1 MNELDVLRAISFDWT
16 MHLTCVWNDPPFDVP
31 DLHAELRRELEWKL
45 DQLSQSAAPE
55 SPLGW
60 VIMGSGGT
68 GKTHLLSILRREARQ
83 RGAAFVL
90 VDMTDVHD
98 FWETVLQGYTTSLQQ
113 RIDGVQFQYEL
124 LLERFFESL
133 QVKDPSSQVRTLATA
148 NADQLRQAS
157 NRILTVLRGRAP
169 AETLQYQD
177 VVRVLLALNSQDFE
191 LSSVGLTWLQGFEI
205 EDADRRLLGLNRP
218 QEKPMEIVRALSW
231 LMSLCGPTVLA
242 LDQLDPIVTQLNIAS
257 QDLEAE
263 PDAEE
268 LRVARTIIE
277 KLAGGLSALRDV
289 TRRTLSVVSCVEATY
304 SVLTTLTLHTN
315 KDRFEPPRALGA
327 VSRGRV
333 ARDVVLS
340 RLEPVFELTGFKPSV
355 PTWPF
360 TVDAF
365 DSIDS
370 DLSPRQLLKLC
381 YDHQLG
387 CLRRGEVALLSS
399 FDADEQPAAA
409 QVVAESHRLDEVFER
424 LRSDAPIEQLL
435 AEKQD
440 DERLG
445 PLLATACRCVLR
457 ETRLPAGVDGVVD
470 VDFGPPEKKTLHA
483 RLRLI
488 HHSENSREEH
498 FCVRALQ
505 RTHARSFQSRL
516 KNAMTT
522 AGIDRRLSFRRL
534 VLVRTTKLP
543 GGSVTTALLEKFE
556 AAGGVL
562 VDVSAD
568 DLRTLFALDRLEQK
582 NDAEFAEW
590 LRLRCPA
597 TQLGLL
603 HTIVPPLC
611 DATSE
616 TSSARVSGPAA
627 GRPEGLPSAPT
638 SNSVVSSDK
647 SGRPAVEDSAGS
659 ETRAEWANE
668 VAVRREPSGV
678 SEPVLQ
684 EPGDL
689 RRSATT
695 TGSPQQ
701 PAEQTSTAPLPAQQS
716 ERVDRGAISE
726 NSATLPFG
734 QRVIGTQTGESVTLD
749 AGLLEKHAVVF
760 AGAGSGKTVLLKRLI
775 EEAALRGIPS
785 IVIDGANDLTC
796 LGERWPE
803 PPSGWRDGD
812 AALAEQ
818 YFATVDHVIWTP
830 GSESGNPLNLEP
842 LPDLAAVADQPEEL
856 EAAVDMAVATLAELV
871 AEGRSKSAQNKRGI
885 LTSAL
890 KFFAKQGGGNLRR
903 FAELL
908 ADLPAEAGLGI
919 NREEKLAAEISDSL
933 KVAMETSAMLRG
945 SGTGLDPAIL
955 FGDVPSVDRTRISV
969 ISLAWLTSIES
980 RRHFLNQLAMTLFA
994 WIKQHPSPPGR
1005 RLRGLLVIDEARDY
1019 VPATG
1024 ASACTES
1031 MERLVA
1037 QARKY
1042 HLGVV
1047 FATQNPKDIRHTI
1060 VSNCATHCY
1069 GKVNSPTARD
1079 TLTEMLQSKGGSG
1092 RDIANL
1098 PRGQFYFHNADADM
1112 SAPTK
1117 VQLPLCLSHHRS
1129 DPLTGEE
1136 VRDRA
1141 AECARRG

>member
-16 MHLTCVWNDPPFDVP
+16 MHLTSVWNDPPFDVP

-45 DQLSQSAAPE
+45 DQLSASTAPE

-68 GKTHLLSILRREARQ
+68 GKTHLLSILRHEARQ
-83 RGAAFVL
+83 RGVAFVL

-133 QVKDPSSQVRTLATA
+133 HIRDPRGQVRTLATA
-148 NADQLRQAS
+148 NADQLRKTGSQL
-157 NRILTVLRGRAP
+157 LTVLRGQAP
-169 AETLQYQD
+169 AETLQFQD

-191 LSSVGLTWLQGFEI
+191 LSSVALTWLQGFEI
-205 EDADRRLLGLNRP
+205 ESSDQRLLGLNRP
-218 QEKPMEIVRALSW
+218 QEKPLEIVRALSW

-257 QDLEAE
+257 RDLESE

-304 SVLTTLTLHTN
+304 SILTDLTLHTN
-315 KDRFEPPRALGA
+315 RDRFEPPRLLGA
-327 VSRGRV
+327 VEQGRV
-333 ARDVVLS
+333 ARDVILS
-340 RLEPVFELTGFKPSV
+340 RLEPVFELTGFEPPVNS
-355 PTWPF
+355 WPF
-360 TVDAF
+360 AVEAF
-365 DSIDS
+365 DSIGA

-381 YDHQLG
+381 YEHQLD
-387 CLRRGEVALLSS
+387 CLRSGAVSLLSS
-399 FDADEQPAAA
+399 FGAETQSQPSQPA
-409 QVVAESHRLDEVFER
+409 AESHRLDEVFDR
-424 LRSDAPIEQLL
+424 LRADAPLDELL
-435 AEKQD
+435 DEKSD
-440 DERLG
+440 DDQLG
-445 PLLATACRCVLR
+445 PLLEAACRCLLR
-457 ETRLPAGVDGVVD
+457 ETRLPPGVDGVVD
-470 VDFGPPEKKTLHA
+470 LDFGPAGRKTLHA

-488 HHSENSREEH
+488 HHSDNSREDH

-505 RTHARSFQSRL
+505 RTHATAFQSRL

-522 AGIDRRLSFRRL
+522 SGIDRRLSFRRL
-534 VLVRTTKLP
+534 VLVRTTPLP
-543 GGSVTTALLEKFE
+543 GGPKTTGLLEKFA
-556 AAGGVL
+556 AAGGL
-562 VDVSAD
+562 FAD
-568 DLRTLFALDRLEQK
+568 LATEELRTLFALARLEEK

-590 LRLRCPA
+590 LRLRRPA
-597 TQLGLL
+597 TQLELMS
-603 HTIVPPLC
+603 TIAPALC
-611 DATSE
+611 DANPESGE
-616 TSSARVSGPAA
+616 VAGGDAVST
-627 GRPEGLPSAPT
+627 PESLT
-638 SNSVVSSDK
+638 V
-647 SGRPAVEDSAGS
+647 GS
-659 ETRAEWANE
+659 E
-668 VAVRREPSGV
+668 P
-678 SEPVLQ
+678 
-684 EPGDL
+684 
-689 RRSATT
+689 
-695 TGSPQQ
+695 Q
-701 PAEQTSTAPLPAQQS
+701 PAESTDRGSSGSRHTAASGQDQKLPPDQSQKRVVDVSAGAASSSTLPTTQATAAQKP
-716 ERVDRGAISE
+716 ERFDRGAISDFS
-726 NSATLPFG
+726 NLVPFG
-734 QRVIGTQTGESVTLD
+734 RRVVGTQTGEPLTID

-785 IVIDGANDLTC
+785 IVIDGANDLAC

-803 PPSGWRDGD
+803 PPAGWLDND

-818 YFATVDHVIWTP
+818 YFATVENVIWTP
-830 GSESGNPLNLEP
+830 GAESGNPLNLEP
-842 LPDLAAVADQPEEL
+842 LPNLAAVVDQPEEL
-856 EAAVDMAVATLAELV
+856 DAAVDMAVATLAELV
-871 AEGRSKSAQNKRGI
+871 AEGRSKSAQNKRG
-885 LTSAL
+885 LLSKAL
-890 KFFAKQGGGNLRR
+890 KFFAKQGGGTLRQ

-919 NREEKLAAEISDSL
+919 NKEEKLAAEISDSL

-955 FGDVPSVDRTRISV
+955 FGDVPGVERTRISV
-969 ISLAWLTSIES
+969 ISLAWLASVDS

-994 WIKQHPSPPGR
+994 WIKQHPSPPDR
-1005 RLRGLLVIDEARDY
+1005 RLRGLLVIDEAKDY

-1024 ASACTES
+1024 GSACTES

-1069 GKVNSPTARD
+1069 GKVNSPTATQTIR
-1079 TLTEMLQSKGGSG
+1079 EALQEKGCSG
-1092 RDIANL
+1092 HDIPKL
-1098 PRGQFYFHNADADM
+1098 PRGQFYIHNADVTP
-1112 SAPTK
+1112 APVK
-1117 VQLPLCLSHHRS
+1117 VQMPLCLSHHRS
-1129 DPLTGEE
+1129 DPLTADE
-1136 VRDRA
+1136 VRQLAVLANRNQ
-1141 AECARRG
+1141 

>member
-1 MNELDVLRAISFDWT
+1 MTTLFAKPATTLDRSRRDGDFAMNELDVLRAVSFDWT
-16 MHLTCVWNDPPFDVP
+16 MHLTSVWSDPPFDVP
-31 DLHAELRRELEWKL
+31 DLHAELRSELEWKL
-45 DQLSQSAAPE
+45 DQLARSNAPE

-83 RGAAFVL
+83 RGVAFVL

-124 LLERFFESL
+124 LLERFFDSL
-133 QVKDPSSQVRTLATA
+133 HVKDSPAQVRMLATT
-148 NADQLRQAS
+148 NADQLRQAAG
-157 NRILTVLRGRAP
+157 RLLTVLRGRAP

-177 VVRVLLALNSQDFE
+177 VVRVLLALNSQDFD
-191 LSSVGLTWLQGFEI
+191 LSSVALTWLQGFEI
-205 EDADRRLLGLNRP
+205 DDADRRLLGLNRP

-242 LDQLDPIVTQLNIAS
+242 LDQLDPIVTQLNVAS
-257 QDLEAE
+257 RDLESE

-277 KLAGGLSALRDV
+277 RLAGGLSALRDV

-304 SVLTTLTLHTN
+304 AVLTELTLHTN
-315 KDRFEPPRALGA
+315 KDRFEPPRILGA

-340 RLEPVFELTGFKPSV
+340 RLEPVFELTGFEPPV

-360 TVDAF
+360 AVEAF
-365 DSIDS
+365 DSINS

-381 YDHQLG
+381 YDHQLD
-387 CLRRGEVALLSS
+387 CLRRGAVSLLSS
-399 FDADEQPAAA
+399 FHADAQPEAP
-409 QVVAESHRLDEVFER
+409 QPEAESHRLDEVFEK
-424 LRSDAPIEQLL
+424 LRADAPLDQLL
-435 AEKQD
+435 EEKRD
-440 DERLG
+440 DELLG
-445 PLLATACRCVLR
+445 PLLEAACRCVLR
-457 ETRLPAGVDGVVD
+457 ETRLPAGVDGAVD
-470 VDFGPPEKKTLHA
+470 VDFGPAGKKTLHA

-488 HHSENSREEH
+488 HHSENSREDH

-505 RTHARSFQSRL
+505 RTHATAFQSRL

-522 AGIDRRLSFRRL
+522 SGIDRRLSFRRL
-534 VLVRTTKLP
+534 VLVRTTPLP
-543 GGSVTTALLEKFE
+543 GGAKTTAMFEKFA
-556 AAGGVL
+556 AAGGIL
-562 VDVSAD
+562 VDLSIE
-568 DLRTLFALDRLEQK
+568 DLRTLFALVRLEQK
-582 NDAEFAEW
+582 NDAEFSEW
-590 LRLRCPA
+590 LRLRRPA
-597 TQLGLL
+597 TQLDLMR
-603 HTIVPPLC
+603 TVVPPLC
-611 DATSE
+611 E
-616 TSSARVSGPAA
+616 
-627 GRPEGLPSAPT
+627 PT
-638 SNSVVSSDK
+638 
-647 SGRPAVEDSAGS
+647 P
-659 ETRAEWANE
+659 E
-668 VAVRREPSGV
+668 VAERREPSGAPSTDEPQPGSLRQSAASNRKLQTPV
-678 SEPVLQ
+678 ESDIPLSAPAVPDTASPETPATSETLNRNV
-684 EPGDL
+684 
-689 RRSATT
+689 
-695 TGSPQQ
+695 
-701 PAEQTSTAPLPAQQS
+701 
-716 ERVDRGAISE
+716 
-726 NSATLPFG
+726 LPFG
-734 QRVIGTQTGESVTLD
+734 RRVVGTQTGEPLTLN

-785 IVIDGANDLTC
+785 IVIDGANDLAC

-803 PPSGWRDGD
+803 PPAGWLDGD

-818 YFATVDHVIWTP
+818 YFSTVENVIWTP

-856 EAAVDMAVATLAELV
+856 EAAVDMAVATLSELV

-890 KFFAKQGGGNLRR
+890 KFFAKQGGGTLRQ

-919 NREEKLAAEISDSL
+919 SKEDRLAAEISDSL

-955 FGDVPSVDRTRISV
+955 FGDLPGAERTRISV
-969 ISLAWLTSIES
+969 ISLAWLASVES

-1005 RLRGLLVIDEARDY
+1005 RLRGLLIIDEAKDS

-1024 ASACTES
+1024 SSACTES

-1069 GKVNSPTARD
+1069 GKVNSPAARD

-1092 RDIANL
+1092 RDISNL
-1098 PRGQFYFHNADADM
+1098 PRGQFYLHNADAT
-1112 SAPTK
+1112 PTPVK
-1117 VQLPLCLSHHRS
+1117 VQMPLCLSHHRS
-1129 DPLTGEE
+1129 DPLTSEE
-1136 VRDRA
+1136 VRQRA
-1141 AECARRG
+1141 AECAGRG

>member
-16 MHLTCVWNDPPFDVP
+16 MHLTSVWNDPPFDVP

-45 DQLSQSAAPE
+45 DQLSGSTAPE

-68 GKTHLLSILRREARQ
+68 GKTHLLSVLRRQARQ
-83 RGAAFVL
+83 RGVAFVL

-133 QVKDPSSQVRTLATA
+133 HIRDPRGQVCTLATA
-148 NADQLRQAS
+148 NADQLRKTGSQL
-157 NRILTVLRGRAP
+157 LTVLRGQAP
-169 AETLQYQD
+169 AETLQFQD

-191 LSSVGLTWLQGFEI
+191 LSSVALTWLQGFEI
-205 EDADRRLLGLNRP
+205 ESSDQRLLGLNRP
-218 QEKPMEIVRALSW
+218 QEKPLEIVRALSW

-257 QDLEAE
+257 RDLESE

-304 SVLTTLTLHTN
+304 SILTDLTLHTN
-315 KDRFEPPRALGA
+315 RDRFEPPRLLGA
-327 VSRGRV
+327 VEQGRV
-333 ARDVVLS
+333 ARDVILS
-340 RLEPVFELTGFKPSV
+340 RLEPVFELTGFEPPV

-360 TVDAF
+360 AAEAF
-365 DSIDS
+365 DSIGA

-381 YDHQLG
+381 YEHQLD
-387 CLRRGEVALLSS
+387 CLRSGAVSLLSS
-399 FDADEQPAAA
+399 FGAEPQPQPSQPA
-409 QVVAESHRLDEVFER
+409 AESHRLDEVFDR
-424 LRSDAPIEQLL
+424 LRAAAPLDELLDEKSD
-435 AEKQD
+435 D
-440 DERLG
+440 DQLG
-445 PLLATACRCVLR
+445 PLLEAACRCLLR
-457 ETRLPAGVDGVVD
+457 ESRLPPGVDGVVD
-470 VDFGPPEKKTLHA
+470 LDFGPAGRKTLHA

-488 HHSENSREEH
+488 HHSDDSREDH

-505 RTHARSFQSRL
+505 RKHANSFQSRL

-522 AGIDRRLSFRRL
+522 SGIDRRLSFRRL
-534 VLVRTTKLP
+534 VLVRTTPLP
-543 GGSVTTALLEKFE
+543 GGTKTAGLLEKFT
-556 AAGGVL
+556 AAGGL
-562 VDVSAD
+562 FAD
-568 DLRTLFALDRLEQK
+568 LATEELRTLFALARLEEK

-590 LRLRCPA
+590 LRLRRPA
-597 TQLGLL
+597 TQLELMS
-603 HTIVPPLC
+603 TIAPALC
-611 DATSE
+611 DVNSE
-616 TSSARVSGPAA
+616 
-627 GRPEGLPSAPT
+627 
-638 SNSVVSSDK
+638 SV
-647 SGRPAVEDSAGS
+647 
-659 ETRAEWANE
+659 E
-668 VAVRREPSGV
+668 VGKP
-678 SEPVLQ
+678 P
-684 EPGDL
+684 
-689 RRSATT
+689 
-695 TGSPQQ
+695 GSPQSTPEQ
-701 PAEQTSTAPLPAQQS
+701 ADGSRQDAAWGQNPQSPSDQSSRPVVDISDQEKSRPEQATIPAPATQKP
-716 ERVDRGAISE
+716 ERFDRGAISDFS
-726 NSATLPFG
+726 NLVPFG
-734 QRVIGTQTGESVTLD
+734 RRVVGTQTGEPVTLD

-785 IVIDGANDLTC
+785 IVIDGANDLAC

-803 PPSGWRDGD
+803 PPAGWLDGD
-812 AALAEQ
+812 AALSEQ
-818 YFATVDHVIWTP
+818 YFATVENVIWTP
-830 GSESGNPLNLEP
+830 GAESGNPLNLEP
-842 LPDLAAVADQPEEL
+842 LPNLAAVADQPEEL
-856 EAAVDMAVATLAELV
+856 DAAVDMAVATLAELV
-871 AEGRSKSAQNKRGI
+871 AEGRSKGARNKRGL

-890 KFFAKQGGGNLRR
+890 KFFAKQGGGTLRQ

-919 NREEKLAAEISDSL
+919 SKEEKLAAEISDSL

-955 FGDVPSVDRTRISV
+955 FGDVPGVERTRISV
-969 ISLAWLTSIES
+969 ISLAWLASVES
-980 RRHFLNQLAMTLFA
+980 KRHFLNQLAMTLFA
-994 WIKQHPSPPGR
+994 WIKQHPSPPDR
-1005 RLRGLLVIDEARDY
+1005 RLRGLLVIDEAKDY

-1024 ASACTES
+1024 GSACTES

-1069 GKVNSPTARD
+1069 GKVNSTTARD
-1079 TLTEMLQSKGGSG
+1079 TLIELLQSKGGSG
-1092 RDIANL
+1092 RDISSL
-1098 PRGQFYFHNADADM
+1098 PRGQFYIHNADATA
-1112 SAPTK
+1112 APVK
-1117 VQLPLCLSHHRS
+1117 IQMPLCLSHHRS
-1129 DPLTGEE
+1129 DPLTADE
-1136 VRDRA
+1136 VRQRAVLADRT
-1141 AECARRG
+1141 R